1 MLSRLRRL
9 LGKGNG
15 KPKDSRERQ
24 KKGGFLPQCKRSGEK
39 WHSEFWVRDGE
50 VTGENGLEMG
60 LPRVGLRCEGVSEMH
75 GSIRLAGHVLMTLC
89 FHSEWEG
96 FTKD

>member
-15 KPKDSRERQ
+15 KTKDSRERK
-24 KKGGFLPQCKRSGEK
+24 KKGRFLPQCKSSGEK

-60 LPRVGLRCEGVSEMH
+60 LPRVGLKSG
-75 GSIRLAGHVLMTLC
+75 GI
-89 FHSEWEG
+89 
-96 FTKD
+96 